1 MNRNLDTLYSSMYI
15 EDTQSWRGYPMNK
28 SEPRQVKVDTNRFY
42 ILNPI
47 PPYVDIILRS
57 YKVSP
62 LDFTR
67 IEELTTG
74 YRNDPRLIEMVRKAG
89 DGSAKV
95 PYLIDTG
102 ETPQSI
108 LVTLR
113 KIAQPHVDHIK
124 NLPDA
129 MQATIRGLLSINAV
143 PQGCEVYSIPALLE
157 LDRIQGE
164 ITKTLKEIMVGRK
177 LAQNFHKS
185 NNTALY
191 MLDQDWPHLRQRR
204 MPTWQLTQPIPHRSR
219 MEYVPVFEQGRLVRL
234 YESCVI
240 VDAPDTRKFKSF
252 IPGVLKRP
260 LPEKEPLPEMGSAD
274 WLLREVGKVGR
285 HFTRALLK
293 IINARLEA
301 EQIALE
307 AGNYK
312 LINQRAQEALKEF
325 IERTP

>member
-1 MNRNLDTLYSSMYI
+1 MPKTES
-15 EDTQSWRGYPMNK
+15 
-28 SEPRQVKVDTNRFY
+28 RQVKVDTERFY

-47 PPYVDIILRS
+47 PPYVDIILRA

-62 LDFTR
+62 LDFVR
-67 IEELTTG
+67 IVELTAK

-95 PYLIDTG
+95 PYLIDDG

-108 LVTLR
+108 LDMLR
-113 KIAQPHVDHIK
+113 DIAQPHVDHIK
-124 NLPDA
+124 ELPDA
-129 MQATIRGLLSINAV
+129 MQATIRGLLSINTI

-164 ITKTLKEIMVGRK
+164 ITKLLKEIMVGRD
-177 LAQNFHKS
+177 LAQDFHKD
-185 NNTALY
+185 NNAALY
-191 MLDQDWPHLRQRR
+191 MLDQDWPQLRNRR
-204 MPTWQLTQPIPHRSR
+204 IPTWQSTQPFPHRSQ
-219 MEYVPVFEQGRLVRL
+219 MEYVPVFEHDRLIRL

-240 VDAPDTRKFKSF
+240 VDAPGARLLQRF
-252 IPGVLKRP
+252 IPAVLKRP
-260 LPEKEPLPEMGSAD
+260 LPEKEPLPDMGSAD

-285 HFTRALLK
+285 HVTRALLK
-293 IINARLEA
+293 IVNDRLET

-307 AGNYK
+307 AGNYA
-312 LINQRAQEALKEF
+312 LINRRAQEALKEF